1 MSATNTAAMTTAL
14 SISMSGAAN
23 SKKKKEFL
31 ATCQE
36 PNIDRQ
42 KEASKLDKAKPKI
55 LQLKSYK
62 RYKIWF
68 PIWIILVIILCA
80 GGLVVLF
87 YPTFYDLTH
96 DSIDDAI
103 LTWPQFISMIVSGGV
118 AIIVGII
125 LSYFQPRFVFRVYRN
140 KVITIYR
147 SFLNT
152 VYIDNK
158 KILCTSEKS
167 FSIDLGTI
175 KAHIDIYRFGYRIR
189 IGKEK
194 LKNKRFGQY
203 Y

>member
-1 MSATNTAAMTTAL
+1 MNPTTAAALTTSMSASRNRRNK
-14 SISMSGAAN
+14 S
-23 SKKKKEFL
+23 EFL

-36 PNIDRQ
+36 PDIDSV
-42 KEASKLDKAKPKI
+42 KESKKLDKTKPKI
-55 LQLKSYK
+55 LKLKSYK
-62 RYKIWF
+62 KYKAWF
-68 PIWIILVIILCA
+68 PIWIILTIILCV
-80 GGLVVLF
+80 GGLIVFF
-87 YPTFYDLTH
+87 YPIFYNLAH
-96 DSIDDAI
+96 DSIDDMP
-103 LTWPQFISMIVSGGV
+103 LPRPQYISMVVSG
-118 AIIVGII
+118 AIAMII
-125 LSYFQPRFVFRVYRN
+125 GSIFSYYQPRFVFRVYRN

-167 FSIDLGTI
+167 FSINLGTI